1 MIFKR
6 ILGMVLIMAAFISC
20 KPQGDYKKDRD
31 EVIKVHDLVMADHG
45 KVVDKQLAL
54 EDMLK
59 DLRTLKAK
67 NLGIDTLKE
76 KDSII
81 IVRDRL
87 EKAEEAMNTWMHEFE
102 PDVTGKSN
110 EEAIAYFRAEKDKI
124 QQVDSMF
131 KKELK
136 STDSYLRKFKK

>member
-1 MIFKR
+1 MIVKP
-6 ILGMVLIMAAFISC
+6 ILGMVLIMAAFLSC
-20 KPQGDYKKDRD
+20 KPQSDYKKDRD

-54 EDMLK
+54 EDLLK
-59 DLRTLKAK
+59 DLRTFKAK
-67 NLGIDTLKE
+67 NPDIDTLKE
-76 KDSII
+76 RDSII

-110 EEAIAYFRAEKDKI
+110 EEAIAYFRAEKGKI
-124 QQVDSMF
+124 QQVDSIF
-131 KKELK
+131 KTELN
-136 STDSYLRKFKK
+136 STNAYLSKFKN

>member
-6 ILGMVLIMAAFISC
+6 ILGMVLIMAAFLSC

-59 DLRTLKAK
+59 GLRTLKAK

-136 STDSYLRKFKK
+136 STDSYLSKFKK